1 MQRRPPRRGQPTVV
15 IVAPTSAAEL
25 GQIET
30 VTSQTGAATAAVV
43 VVTDAELVVELEVKL
58 VRLADEVV
66 VTADDVVVKEEDVV
80 VAVGLIGQ
88 VGSLTTT
95 LVVPRILQTEVRLPS
110 RMPACT
116 CCGVMLRPR
125 TWLLPMTV
133 ERTLGLLFNSWG
145 TKSSSWLTVQ
155 SRPIPRGQP

>member
-1 MQRRPPRRGQPTVV
+1 MPRGQPTVV

-30 VTSQTGAATAAVV
+30 VTSQTGATAAAVV

-58 VRLADEVV
+58 VRLADDVV
-66 VTADDVVVKEEDVV
+66 VTADDVVVSADEVV
-80 VAVGLIGQ
+80 VAWGLIGQ

-95 LVVPRILQTEVRLPS
+95 LVVPRISQTEVRLPS

-116 CCGVMLRPR
+116 CSGVMLSPR

-133 ERTLGLLFNSWG
+133 DRTWGLLFNSWG
-145 TKSSSWLTVQ
+145 TKSSN
-155 SRPIPRGQP
+155 